1 MSDLFT
7 RPSFGH
13 ATLANMNETEQGIE
27 YVDDLNHE
35 YEVFISSDDKQVKL
49 QRESYSALDPQLC
62 FLLGVPDGECL
73 TLNLSDYRSVPVKE
87 KMVMFFGTTVT
98 EYKKDKA
105 FGNSLA
111 ITFKTADAASQFNKA
126 MKMAATL
133 LTKAPVSTISNG
145 QSEFN
150 SRTEENSA
158 SQYFQFYSWL
168 SQQQNMMQDFVRTST
183 YQKSM
188 LGNPSDFVDKVCP
201 FVIVISCL
209 HSHYR

>member
-1 MSDLFT
+1 MINKSNC
-7 RPSFGH
+7 S
-13 ATLANMNETEQGIE
+13 
-27 YVDDLNHE
+27 V
-35 YEVFISSDDKQVKL
+35 SSIL
-49 QRESYSALDPQLC
+49 HLIFNLC
-62 FLLGVPDGECL
+62 SLLGVPDGECL
-73 TLNLSDYRSVPVKE
+73 TLNLSDYRSVPVKDR
-87 KMVMFFGTTVT
+87 MVMFFGTTVT

-105 FGNSLA
+105 FGNSLG

-133 LTKAPVSTISNG
+133 LTKAPISTISNG

-158 SQYFQFYSWL
+158 NQYFQFYSWL

-188 LGNPSDFVDKVCP
+188 LGNPSDFVDKVSSSLLFPVHNRITGSSRCRSRQWC
-201 FVIVISCL
+201 FVVFCGTSWCEKGVC
-209 HSHYR
+209 S